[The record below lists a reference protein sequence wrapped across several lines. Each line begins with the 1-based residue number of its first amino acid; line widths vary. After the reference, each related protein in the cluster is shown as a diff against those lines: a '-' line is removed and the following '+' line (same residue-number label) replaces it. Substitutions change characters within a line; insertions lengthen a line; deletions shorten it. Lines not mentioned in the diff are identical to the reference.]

1 MAVEQNRAK
10 IRSISTLKATRN
22 GKNFT
27 EKKQSNPLQ
36 KYYGPNIALQDKF
49 FADQEVIPF
58 TPKPE
63 ARFGQVKLFGSNN
76 KKNLL
81 LDKARL
87 NYMSSNNSKEKLM
100 ADTKVPLTPKTP

>member
-27 EKKQSNPLQ
+27 EKKMTNPLQ

-49 FADQEVIPF
+49 FAD
-58 TPKPE
+58 
-63 ARFGQVKLFGSNN
+63 
-76 KKNLL
+76 
-81 LDKARL
+81 
-87 NYMSSNNSKEKLM
+87 
-100 ADTKVPLTPKTP
+100 